1 MSRHSFDPEIA
12 GRVGLNAAVIFQN
25 ITFWIEKN
33 QANRRNLRDGRYW
46 TYNSISAF
54 GELFPYLSEKQ
65 IRTAFE
71 KLVSAELIIKGNFSD
86 DRYDRTCWYAL
97 GNSICPNGQIDPT
110 ERENDAFAPEG
121 KPSAPEGKSYKNRYK
136 PYQKPNPSHAKV
148 AVEDEISEKIL
159 SAYPEDRARGK
170 AVCISQIRLAL
181 ADGVDAKDL
190 EDAVRAYA
198 TESEGF
204 TRSKV
209 CFSDNWFSS
218 GRWLKYLQEVEKAR
232 EAGKAKEAE
241 LLKGLAGCYHRKSWQ
256 VFHQH
261 KFPRFQRISLF
272 SHVAVTVIRPGYSGN
287 DVAQYALNVFLQDTL
302 LGHVVSDGRGVR
314 LAY

>member
-33 QANRRNLRDGRYW
+33 QANRRNFREGRYW

-65 IRTAFE
+65 IRTALE

-97 GNSICPNGQIDPT
+97 GNSICPNGQMDPT

-121 KPSAPEGKSYKNRYK
+121 KPSAPEGKSYRNRYK
-136 PYQKPNPSHAKV
+136 PYKKPYPSHAREA
-148 AVEDEISEKIL
+148 AVEDEISENIL
-159 SAYPEDRARGK
+159 STYPEDRIRGK
-170 AVCISQIRLAL
+170 AVCRSQIRQAL
-181 ADGVDAKDL
+181 ADGVDAQNL
-190 EDAVRAYA
+190 LLAVQSYA

-209 CFSDNWFSS
+209 CFSDNWFTS
-218 GRWLKYLQEVEKAR
+218 GRWMKYLHDVEEAR
-232 EAGKAKEAE
+232 DAGKAKEAK
-241 LLKGLAGCYHRKSWQ
+241 LLKGLADWVTDRHPLCRHITPAQ
-256 VFHQH
+256 V
-261 KFPRFQRISLF
+261 
-272 SHVAVTVIRPGYSGN
+272 T
-287 DVAQYALNVFLQDTL
+287 ALLAANL
-302 LGHVVSDGRGVR
+302 VSAAEIEAAGLRR
-314 LAY
+314 LNQ

>member
-54 GELFPYLSEKQ
+54 SELFPYLSEKQ
-65 IRTAFE
+65 IRTALE

-136 PYQKPNPSHAKV
+136 PYQKPNPSHAKA
-148 AVEDEISEKIL
+148 AVEDEISERIL
-159 SAYPEDRARGK
+159 ATYPEDRVRGK
-170 AVCISQIRLAL
+170 AACISQIRQAL
-181 ADGVDAKDL
+181 ADGVDAKDI

-209 CFSDNWFSS
+209 CFSDNGQGQR
-218 GRWLKYLQEVEKAR
+218 GRVAERLGRMGHRSPSTVPSHHAR
-232 EAGKAKEAE
+232 PSDRLASCKPGQPRRNRGRRAEIMNATDPHKEQRAR
-241 LLKGLAGCYHRKSWQ
+241 LPTDYIGDARGLG
-256 VFHQH
+256 V
-261 KFPRFQRISLF
+261 
-272 SHVAVTVIRPGYSGN
+272 
-287 DVAQYALNVFLQDTL
+287 
-302 LGHVVSDGRGVR
+302 GRGTSAQAR
-314 LAY
+314 PPC

>member
-25 ITFWIEKN
+25 IAFWIEKN

-65 IRTAFE
+65 IRTALE

-97 GNSICPNGQIDPT
+97 GNSICPNGQIDPS

-148 AVEDEISEKIL
+148 AAVEDEISEKIL
-159 SAYPEDRARGK
+159 SAYPEDRIRGK
-170 AVCISQIRLAL
+170 AICLSQIGQAL
-181 ADGVDAKDL
+181 TDGVDAKDL
-190 EDAVRAYA
+190 DEAVRAYA

-209 CFSDNWFSS
+209 CFSDN
-218 GRWLKYLQEVEKAR
+218 
-232 EAGKAKEAE
+232 
-241 LLKGLAGCYHRKSWQ
+241 
-256 VFHQH
+256 
-261 KFPRFQRISLF
+261 
-272 SHVAVTVIRPGYSGN
+272 
-287 DVAQYALNVFLQDTL
+287 
-302 LGHVVSDGRGVR
+302 
-314 LAY
+314 

>member
-65 IRTAFE
+65 IRTALE

-110 ERENDAFAPEG
+110 KRENDAFAPEG

-136 PYQKPNPSHAKV
+136 PYQKPNPSHAKA
-148 AVEDEISEKIL
+148 AVEDEISENIL
-159 SAYPEDRARGK
+159 SAYPEDRIRGK
-170 AVCISQIRLAL
+170 AVCLSQIRQAL

-198 TESEGF
+198 SESEGF

-218 GRWLKYLQEVEKAR
+218 GRWLKYLHDVEEAR

-241 LLKGLAGCYHRKSWQ
+241 LLKGLADWVTDRHPLCRHITPGQ
-256 VFHQH
+256 V
-261 KFPRFQRISLF
+261 
-272 SHVAVTVIRPGYSGN
+272 T
-287 DVAQYALNVFLQDTL
+287 ALLAANL
-302 LGHVVSDGRGVR
+302 VSPSEIEAAGLRS
-314 LAY
+314 